1 MTSTLWEL
9 VPDEWREC
17 LSSCR
22 REIDELSDLLLQS
35 ERSGVPCVPRHELI
49 FASLEVAPQDV
60 AVVILGQDPY
70 PNPNFATG
78 LAFAVP
84 TDTNPIPGS
93 LRNIF
98 REVASDT
105 GRESALDCTLDGWV
119 EQGVLLLNTSLTTKL
134 GERASHVNWPWQPV
148 IKSILQQVVEMNP
161 KVVAIL
167 WGNHSKQFAE
177 IFDPSSVIES
187 AHPSPL
193 SASRG
198 FFGSRPFSK
207 TNQILSTNNRPVIRW

>member
-1 MTSTLWEL
+1 M
-9 VPDEWREC
+9 PDEWREC

-22 REIDELSDLLLQS
+22 REMDELSDLLLQS
-35 ERSGVPCVPRHELI
+35 EQSGITLIPQREQI
-49 FASLEVAPQDV
+49 FASLEISPRDV
-60 AVVILGQDPY
+60 TVVILGQDPY
-70 PNPNFATG
+70 PNPNFTTG

-84 TDTNPIPGS
+84 VDTNPIPGS

-105 GRESALDCTLDGWV
+105 GREPASDCTLEGWV
-119 EQGVLLLNTSLTTKL
+119 KQGVLLLNTSLTTKL

-148 IKSILQQVVEMNP
+148 IKSILEHVVENNP
-161 KVVAIL
+161 KVVALL
-167 WGNHSKQFAE
+167 WGNHSKQFAGL
-177 IFDPSSVIES
+177 FDPSSVIES

-198 FFGSRPFSK
+198 FFGSQPF
-207 TNQILSTNNRPVIRW
+207 TTANNILSANNRPVIRW